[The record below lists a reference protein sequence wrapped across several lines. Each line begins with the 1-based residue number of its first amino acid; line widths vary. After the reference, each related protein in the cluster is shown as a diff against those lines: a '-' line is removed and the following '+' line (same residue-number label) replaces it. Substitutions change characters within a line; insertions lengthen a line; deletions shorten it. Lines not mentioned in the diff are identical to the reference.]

1 MILSLMSQDSGRKL
15 IVRACCL
22 APLDNAKISAGDLEL
37 DQDKGS
43 DTHKKTVTGDTVVAH
58 QIPREVYFER
68 DLRELLV
75 LFQCLAFLGLI
86 LVESSRTRLSL

>member
-1 MILSLMSQDSGRKL
+1 VILSLMSQDSGRKL

-22 APLDNAKISAGDLEL
+22 APWDNAKKYISAGDLEP

-75 LFQCLAFLGLI
+75 LFQCLAFS
-86 LVESSRTRLSL
+86 V